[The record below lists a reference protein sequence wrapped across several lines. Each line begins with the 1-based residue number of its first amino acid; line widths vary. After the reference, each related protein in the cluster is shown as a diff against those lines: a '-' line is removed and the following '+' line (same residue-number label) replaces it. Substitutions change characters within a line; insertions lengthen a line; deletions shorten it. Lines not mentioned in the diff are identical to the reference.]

1 MCILILAGMIN
12 EGNQEVAA
20 AAPEA
25 AHEES
30 RTSFGLF
37 RRPEKFKIGEDFD
50 LFARKI
56 NLYFEAVE
64 VTDER
69 KKRLAFLFNLN
80 EDAFR
85 LAEGLA
91 FPEEGERRYE
101 QWVDELRI
109 LFERNE
115 TLTEKRYNCHK
126 RMQAVGETVD
136 SFAIGLHEYGAKC
149 GFQGNEYNNRMVDQF
164 ILGLADTL
172 TQTRLLQEPPDTLD
186 GALVLARKFEA
197 ARSTMQTLRQDS
209 NMGRSMA
216 GSVNAEKVCFNCN
229 QSGYIAKY
237 FRKVNLTTIVLW
249 VMNEVPGKFV
259 LTVSNQDI
267 FLQFA
272 HLSIS
277 TLVTIGLCREIQDR
291 GIICYRCREKGH
303 VSQYC
308 EAVLQRGG
316 NTPEIPS
323 ASDETANTGAKR
335 KIRLSNVSPVD
346 KKRTPVVEA
355 KIDGQEVLCVVDT
368 GASISLVSK
377 EKWEFHY
384 STKKRTHSFSI
395 LKAFFFR
402 PTLVRV

>member
-1 MCILILAGMIN
+1 MIN
-12 EGNQEVAA
+12 EGNQEMAA
-20 AAPEA
+20 AANEA

-30 RTSFGLF
+30 RTSFGSF

-56 NLYFEAVE
+56 HLYFEAVE

-101 QWVDELRI
+101 QLVDELRI

-115 TLTEKRYNCHK
+115 TLTEKRYNFHK
-126 RMQAVGETVD
+126 RTQAVGETVD
-136 SFAIGLHEYGAKC
+136 SFAIGLREYGAKC

-164 ILGLADTL
+164 ILGLADKL

-186 GALVLARKFEA
+186 GALVIARRFEA

-229 QSGYIAKY
+229 QSGHIAKY
-237 FRKVNLTTIVLW
+237 CRKGQFNYHSA
-249 VMNEVPGKFV
+249 MGNERSTRKICFNCQQPG
-259 LTVSNQDI
+259 
-267 FLQFA
+267 
-272 HLSIS
+272 HIS
-277 TLVTIGLCREIQDR
+277 SVCPSKHNYSGNNRFMQGNSRQRD
-291 GIICYRCREKGH
+291 IICYRRREKGH
-303 VSQYC
+303 VAQYC

-323 ASDETANTGAKR
+323 ASDVK
-335 KIRLSNVSPVD
+335 
-346 KKRTPVVEA
+346 
-355 KIDGQEVLCVVDT
+355 C
-368 GASISLVSK
+368 
-377 EKWEFHY
+377 
-384 STKKRTHSFSI
+384 FSC
-395 LKAFFFR
+395 
-402 PTLVRV
+402 